1 MAKKEENKGEET
13 KTLAD
18 VKQALLDINARAAQ
32 RKVERDKVRAVANEA
47 RRKKMDSK
55 RTSKGSSI
63 QGLQG
68 LQGGFG
74 GKIV

>member
-1 MAKKEENKGEET
+1 MAKEENKSEEN

-18 VKQALLDINARAAQ
+18 VKQALKDINTRAIERKAERDAERAA
-32 RKVERDKVRAVANEA
+32 ANQA
-47 RRKKMDSK
+47 RRKKMSSK
-55 RTSKGSSI
+55 PVSKGSSV

-68 LQGGFG
+68 LRGGFG

>member
-1 MAKKEENKGEET
+1 MAKEEVKGEEN

-18 VKQALLDINARAAQ
+18 VRQALKDVNTRAMERKAERDATRAA
-32 RKVERDKVRAVANEA
+32 ANQA
-47 RRKKMDSK
+47 RRKKMSSK
-55 RTSKGSSI
+55 PVSKGSSV

-68 LQGGFG
+68 LRGGFG

>member
-1 MAKKEENKGEET
+1 MAKEENKSEEN

-18 VKQALLDINARAAQ
+18 VKQALKDINTRAIERKAERDAERAA
-32 RKVERDKVRAVANEA
+32 ANQA

-55 RTSKGSSI
+55 STSKGSAI

-68 LQGGFG
+68 LRGGFG

>member
-1 MAKKEENKGEET
+1 MAKEESKGEEN

-18 VKQALLDINARAAQ
+18 VRQALKDINTRAMERKAERDAARAA
-32 RKVERDKVRAVANEA
+32 ANQA

-55 RTSKGSSI
+55 AASKGSSI

-68 LQGGFG
+68 LKGGFG

>member
-1 MAKKEENKGEET
+1 MAKQKKEEG

-18 VKQALLDINARAAQ
+18 VRQALKDVNTRAAERKAERDAARAA
-32 RKVERDKVRAVANEA
+32 ANEA
-47 RRKKMDSK
+47 RKKRMSSK
-55 RTSKGSSI
+55 PTSKGSAI

-68 LQGGFG
+68 LKSGLC

>member
-1 MAKKEENKGEET
+1 MAKQKKEEKG
-13 KTLAD
+13 KTLTD
-18 VKQALLDINARAAQ
+18 VKQALKDINTRAIERKVKRDAERAA
-32 RKVERDKVRAVANEA
+32 ANQA

-55 RTSKGSSI
+55 PTSKGSAI

-68 LQGGFG
+68 LRGGFG

>member
-1 MAKKEENKGEET
+1 MAKEENKSEEN

-18 VKQALLDINARAAQ
+18 VKQALKDINTRAIERKAERDAERAA
-32 RKVERDKVRAVANEA
+32 ANQA
-47 RRKKMDSK
+47 RRKKMSSK
-55 RTSKGSSI
+55 PVSKGSSV

-68 LQGGFG
+68 LKGGFG

>member
-1 MAKKEENKGEET
+1 MAKEETKGEEN

-18 VKQALLDINARAAQ
+18 VKQALKDINTRATE
-32 RKVERDKVRAVANEA
+32 RKVERDKVRAAANEL
-47 RRKKMDSK
+47 RRKKMSSK
-55 RTSKGSSI
+55 PVSKGSSI

-68 LQGGFG
+68 LKGGFG

>member
-1 MAKKEENKGEET
+1 MAKEESKGEEN

-18 VKQALLDINARAAQ
+18 VRQALKDVNTRAMERKAERDAARAA
-32 RKVERDKVRAVANEA
+32 ANQA

-55 RTSKGSSI
+55 STSKGSAI

-68 LQGGFG
+68 LKGGFG